1 MKTLVWRHCTS
12 EGASMP
18 RSGAEA
24 GMLGLDRLS
33 DRELEVLKLVS
44 EHYTNREIADR
55 LVLAECTVETHLHH
69 ILTKLRVRSRHA
81 AARLYLDAAGKT
93 HSASR
98 SVETIPR
105 SS

>member
-1 MKTLVWRHCTS
+1 
-12 EGASMP
+12 MP
-18 RSGAEA
+18 RPGAEV

-44 EHYTNREIADR
+44 EHYTNREIADI

-81 AARLYLDAAGKT
+81 AARLYLDT
-93 HSASR
+93 VETTNSASR
-98 SVETIPR
+98 NKSAHR
-105 SS
+105 SA